1 MCGCVECFVS
11 MNVVMIA
18 LSLVLIKYDSSNW
31 EQNLEVLQDK
41 GRINEE
47 FILQWKDIRNQQ
59 GIIKYGNLTTGS

>member
-1 MCGCVECFVS
+1 MIHFKVCVSEKECVECFVS

-47 FILQWKDIRNQQ
+47 FILQ
-59 GIIKYGNLTTGS
+59 

>member
-47 FILQWKDIRNQQ
+47 FILQ
-59 GIIKYGNLTTGS
+59 